1 MNWKLLFLFFIYYI
15 VVYCEY
21 VDYAVEELA
30 ALILA
35 AGNEDGTIAREI
47 DPETYTYNS
56 SNNETNYELRPIL
69 IDVSNV
75 GNNGNL
81 MDIQHIIPSLR
92 GLEGEELNKKFHEL
106 YELATRVFNT
116 FMDPDTEVQDRPAN
130 INTYDG
136 LRDLII
142 SKDKNES
149 IGLCNND
156 VKTRI
161 LFVPNDSAI
170 SMMKIFIYNFENDDI
185 DGIDMNDFDKLPENI
200 KSEWKKEKFSLP
212 SEELSKVI
220 AMKCI
225 KTWACKKIFYIDE
238 SSDVDILKYL
248 DEISFNIVETT
259 DSNNHL
265 HYSVMI
271 INNYTGQ
278 IFYVFTLTYDG
289 DKYSDDKRFP
299 PKYSYYD
306 DISYNVGGYHITFDK
321 ENNSINRE
329 GINLIAACGTIFV
342 TEENGKQIILK
353 PKDYILKDQNGK
365 IKTDDLNG
373 NLLEAN
379 FANAESLKS
388 FGENEENIICDR
400 YDISYATI
408 KMISKRF
415 IDKRLNNIYIDGLT
429 DDQLLDLNAIYQL
442 MAIKDVFIDPL
453 NYGQNGMLH
462 YTKNNKL
469 EYISQMSDF
478 EESRYLASY
487 TQSKLNLELKSGSTG
502 LTNFATPVTSY
513 DLEDATS
520 TADKIIQNY
529 LNKYSKRNL
538 SLLLSKRDENQIE
551 LINGWID
558 KAEIYEKIY
567 LAGESF
573 SLEDSIEFLTSFHIA
588 LKELSNRQDYSIAN
602 EIQTY
607 QEFKNKNNMDTKI
620 SFQHLSTLES
630 YFNRCLR
637 LHIKHF
643 GSETLLDSNGRYVFR
658 NLPNINMEASRNT
671 RILFNLYENVLEDIF
686 EIADDTFE
694 STYESNLSRY
704 RLKSSEEISKRD
716 DDDIS
721 ESIEINDIYMLN
733 EIYLIDYEN
742 LNIVDRLGDVI
753 SEVKD
758 ILTAIEI
765 HNNDENEPINGSGT
779 FAELYRVLVAK
790 YKEGFPE
797 NIEIQGIREIER
809 DNEPQTKL
817 KIERIIGR
825 IDEDTLSDYILNNL
839 NSKYYLKH
847 IFNHLRLEISSISN
861 ENEEGI
867 IDDNTKQKLLN
878 LQEKIFDKL
887 MNYLDYS
894 SPKGHEEEGEHL
906 LEVINHYN
914 DLYVFLHVSFYIDP
928 DDESIMGI
936 PTDEIIERM
945 EYIYNEKLIN
955 SINRIIQTYPD
966 YFTLKDGEM
975 DFSTYLETN
984 ANIANYCYFGELL
997 NIEPSAKDYSKILG
1011 QEVKSIGEALSIII
1025 EKIPPEQCLDLE
1037 KAFALKKEI
1046 IRSLSEATR
1055 NQDEIDD
1062 YENYYR
1068 NLITKSNN
1076 KIINT
1081 KYFEAQNES
1090 TYRLFMNFMR
1100 VLSYF
1105 DNHVVLDNVR
1115 NGNNDSL
1122 DYSSIYVDD
1131 NGEPILNDF
1140 DVFCNT
1146 IDKSV
1151 RELITNDSTQYIDDN
1166 NNSNNNDEMKKRDLN
1181 MFKDD
1186 LESRLYVRPSFYGHN
1201 RRRNVNTVISNN
1213 NQGLR
1218 LIQGGGGGN
1227 NNNNNNRNGNNNNI
1241 NNNNNNN
1248 NIDMGDDDDRGPIYF
1263 NGGLYDA
1270 NGRPVNENGVVLGDV
1285 EVNHY
1290 IPDNGLYDQDGY
1302 LVTNLDPNGNPIG
1315 NDNGGNVDYNS
1326 NESDVNNRNGGGNR
1340 GNNNRSGNGG
1350 NDGANDNNNNNGN
1363 GNNGNGGA
1371 GAGAGASTSGTG
1383 SSNDNYEGG
1392 GSSSNDSYN
1401 SNDNNSGGN
1410 GNGNGSSVR
1419 GSVRAMPSFI
1429 RDYGVNAI
1437 SGSTNSVVS
1446 RSYSQYKYS
1455 TATDPPETSIR
1466 QQGIL
1471 KNTLK
1476 LNDITSTDTTK
1487 PKIQKIRNNINKSL
1501 DRNPSS
1507 NDYKNRINKK
1517 VPIHK
1522 NRQRQNSRLR
1532 KPNNSNIKA
1541 SGKSATINGK
1551 RKS

>member
-1 MNWKLLFLFFIYYI
+1 MNWKFFFLFFIYFI
-15 VVYCEY
+15 IVYCEY

-35 AGNEDGTIAREI
+35 AGNEDGTIAKEV
-47 DPETYTYNS
+47 DPETISS
-56 SNNETNYELRPIL
+56 SNNNNEISFEKRPIL
-69 IDVSNV
+69 IDISNI
-75 GNNGNL
+75 GNEYDL

-92 GLEGEELNKKFHEL
+92 GLEGEELDKKFHEL

-116 FMDPDTEVQDRPAN
+116 FMDPETEVQDRPAN

-142 SKDKNES
+142 SKDKSES

-161 LFVPNDSAI
+161 FFVPNDSAI

-225 KTWACKKIFYIDE
+225 QTWACKKIFYIDE

-259 DSNNHL
+259 DSNNNL

-271 INNYTGQ
+271 VNDYTAQ

-289 DKYSDDKRFP
+289 DKYSDDKRFS

-306 DISYNVGGYHITFDK
+306 DISYNVGGYHITFDEK
-321 ENNSINRE
+321 NNSINRE

-342 TEENGKQIILK
+342 TEENGKKIILR

-379 FANAESLKS
+379 FANIESLKS
-388 FGENEENIICDR
+388 FDENEENIICDR

-415 IDKRLNNIYIDGLT
+415 IDKRLNSLTVDGLT

-487 TQSKLNLELKSGSTG
+487 TQSKVNLELESGSTG

-513 DLEDATS
+513 DLEDAIS

-538 SLLLSKRDENQIE
+538 SLLLSKRDENQVE
-551 LINGWID
+551 LINGWMD

-573 SLEDSIEFLTSFHIA
+573 TLEDT

-637 LHIKHF
+637 IHIKHF

-658 NLPNINMEASRNT
+658 NLPNINIEASKDT

-686 EIADDTFE
+686 DIIDDSVE
-694 STYESNLSRY
+694 STYEDNLLRY
-704 RLKSSEEISKRD
+704 KSENLSKRD
-716 DDDIS
+716 DMSDM
-721 ESIEINDIYMLN
+721 IEINDIYILN
-733 EIYLIDYEN
+733 EIYLIDLED
-742 LNIVDRLGDVI
+742 LSIVDRLRDVI
-753 SEVKD
+753 LEVKD

-779 FAELYRVLVAK
+779 FAELYRELVIK

-797 NIEIQGIREIER
+797 NLEIQEIRETKRE
-809 DNEPQTKL
+809 NEPKTKL

-825 IDEDTLSDYILNNL
+825 IDEDALYDYILNNL
-839 NSKYYLKH
+839 NSKFYLKH
-847 IFNHLRLEISSISN
+847 IFKHMRLEISSMLN
-861 ENEEGI
+861 ENEEEI

-887 MNYLDYS
+887 MNYLGYS

-906 LEVINHYN
+906 LEVINNYN
-914 DLYVFLHVSFYIDP
+914 DLYIFLHVSFYIDP

-936 PTDEIIERM
+936 PTDEIVERM
-945 EYIYNEKLIN
+945 EYIYNEKLID
-955 SINRIIQTYPD
+955 SINKIIQTYPD

-975 DFSTYLETN
+975 DFRNYLETN

-1037 KAFALKKEI
+1037 KALALKKEM

-1076 KIINT
+1076 KIVNT

-1090 TYRLFMNFMR
+1090 IYRLFMNFMR

-1105 DNHVVLDNVR
+1105 DNHVVLNNVR
-1115 NGNNDSL
+1115 NGNDEGL

-1140 DVFCNT
+1140 DVFCDT
-1146 IDKSV
+1146 ISKSII
-1151 RELITNDSTQYIDDN
+1151 ELNEKNATLLIDN
-1166 NNSNNNDEMKKRDLN
+1166 NNNIEMKKR
-1181 MFKDD
+1181 
-1186 LESRLYVRPSFYGHN
+1186 
-1201 RRRNVNTVISNN
+1201 NVNNIANLKVKRLNFGKEDYENN
-1213 NQGLR
+1213 
-1218 LIQGGGGGN
+1218 
-1227 NNNNNNRNGNNNNI
+1227 NNNNI
-1241 NNNNNNN
+1241 NNNINNERINQQQGRRIN
-1248 NIDMGDDDDRGPIYF
+1248 RRRNAVTYNMVMNDFGGEGEYRNYLRNMYGDEA
-1263 NGGLYDA
+1263 A
-1270 NGRPVNENGVVLGDV
+1270 NF
-1285 EVNHY
+1285 
-1290 IPDNGLYDQDGY
+1290 
-1302 LVTNLDPNGNPIG
+1302 
-1315 NDNGGNVDYNS
+1315 
-1326 NESDVNNRNGGGNR
+1326 
-1340 GNNNRSGNGG
+1340 
-1350 NDGANDNNNNNGN
+1350 
-1363 GNNGNGGA
+1363 GNNGNGGNTDNNN
-1371 GAGAGASTSGTG
+1371 GGNSGNG
-1383 SSNDNYEGG
+1383 GNGNNNGNGGNGNNSGNDGN
-1392 GSSSNDSYN
+1392 SDNNDNDSYN
-1401 SNDNNSGGN
+1401 SNNNRPGPSASVNNYDGQI
-1410 GNGNGSSVR
+1410 SSYVR
-1419 GSVRAMPSFI
+1419 N
-1429 RDYGVNAI
+1429 YGVSSL
-1437 SGSTNSVVS
+1437 SGASGPLVGRT
-1446 RSYSQYKYS
+1446 YSQYRDSIAKDPEATTFEQQS
-1455 TATDPPETSIR
+1455 TIR
-1466 QQGIL
+1466 
-1471 KNTLK
+1471 NTAK
-1476 LNDITSTDTTK
+1476 LNRISGAGKAK
-1487 PKIQKIRNNINKSL
+1487 PKKDRLHSTIGRAIEKKS
-1501 DRNPSS
+1501 PS
-1507 NDYKNRINKK
+1507 NDYRERINRRYRR
-1517 VPIHK
+1517 HK
-1522 NRQRQNSRLR
+1522 DRPRQNSQIR
-1532 KPNNSNIKA
+1532 KTNNNNRNNNNKN
-1541 SGKSATINGK
+1541 SGNKNNNNKGK
-1551 RKS
+1551 KN

>member
-1 MNWKLLFLFFIYYI
+1 MNWKYSIIFFIYII
-15 VVYCEY
+15 VAYCEY

-513 DLEDATS
+513 DLEGATS
-520 TADKIIQNY
+520 TANDIIDKYTKN
-529 LNKYSKRNL
+529 YSKRNL
-538 SLLLSKRDENQIE
+538 KKRDKEQA
-551 LINGWID
+551 LLVLGWID
-558 KAEIYEKIY
+558 KADIFEKIY
-567 LAGESF
+567 LEEIDIK
-573 SLEDSIEFLTSFHIA
+573 EDDSKEFLASFHEA
-588 LKELSNRQDYSIAN
+588 LKELNNRHTYDLVDEIKTYNELKKDSGQSSIQN
-602 EIQTY
+602 ISVLVTY
-607 QEFKNKNNMDTKI
+607 FYK
-620 SFQHLSTLES
+620 
-630 YFNRCLR
+630 CLR
-637 LHIKHF
+637 LHINKF
-643 GSETLLDSNGRYVFR
+643 GHESLLDSNGRYVFR
-658 NLPNINMEASRNT
+658 NMPNINIEASKNT
-671 RILFNLYENVLEDIF
+671 NVLFNLYEEALERIVDLIDDIYVSNLEDTSKRYGVDHSLDKSKRNELSETF
-686 EIADDTFE
+686 EINE
-694 STYESNLSRY
+694 NY
-704 RLKSSEEISKRD
+704 I
-716 DDDIS
+716 
-721 ESIEINDIYMLN
+721 LN
-733 EIYLIDYEN
+733 ELLLIDYNDLPMESRIEN
-742 LNIVDRLGDVI
+742 LIIDIHN
-753 SEVKD
+753 
-758 ILTAIEI
+758 ILTSIEI
-765 HNNDENEPINGSGT
+765 HNNDEKNKPINGSK
-779 FAELYRVLVAK
+779 FFSDLHNSLMII
-790 YKEGFPE
+790 YKLMYSQD
-797 NIEIQGIREIER
+797 IEVQGLR
-809 DNEPQTKL
+809 EPQRDYGTDNKL
-817 KIERIIGR
+817 ILNRVVGR
-825 IDEDTLSDYILNNL
+825 IDEEVLNDYIINNI
-839 NSKYYLKH
+839 NSKYYLSR
-847 IFNHLRLEISSISN
+847 IFNHMKIELSSIAYSNEDLEIN
-861 ENEEGI
+861 EITINQVKSLQDKI
-867 IDDNTKQKLLN
+867 NDKLN
-878 LQEKIFDKL
+878 LFNE
-887 MNYLDYS
+887 YTTPS
-894 SPKGHEEEGEHL
+894 GHEEEGEHL
-906 LEVINHYN
+906 LEVINNYN
-914 DLYVFLHVSFYIDP
+914 ELVLYLYYTGTINSENKEISTIDTYDFIEKMKYIFTKNLIDSM
-928 DDESIMGI
+928 EKISIMY
-936 PTDEIIERM
+936 PDLF
-945 EYIYNEKLIN
+945 NIN
-955 SINRIIQTYPD
+955 SSENSEKTFY
-966 YFTLKDGEM
+966 
-975 DFSTYLETN
+975 
-984 ANIANYCYFGELL
+984 GEL
-997 NIEPSAKDYSKILG
+997 NSNGNVATYYEFIKDVSIIEPSAEDYSKILG
-1011 QEVKSIGEALSIII
+1011 EKFEYKSEAINMIINKI
-1025 EKIPPEQCLDLE
+1025 EPEQCFELE
-1037 KAFALKKEI
+1037 KALALRKNIFRCENT
-1046 IRSLSEATR
+1046 LDR
-1055 NQDEIDD
+1055 NQDEIDE
-1062 YENYYR
+1062 YESLYNNLVSKSYNRIVSTKNYESFEYSRYR
-1068 NLITKSNN
+1068 HF
-1076 KIINT
+1076 INFLRT
-1081 KYFEAQNES
+1081 LQN
-1090 TYRLFMNFMR
+1090 
-1100 VLSYF
+1100 F
-1105 DNHVVLDNVR
+1105 DSHIVLDDPR
-1115 NGNNDSL
+1115 NGDDGNF

-1131 NGEPILNDF
+1131 NGDPILNSESVFF
-1140 DVFCNT
+1140 DT
-1146 IDKSV
+1146 IS
-1151 RELITNDSTQYIDDN
+1151 RNLEMYRNQYEN
-1166 NNSNNNDEMKKRDLN
+1166 ENNNNDQMEKRN
-1181 MFKDD
+1181 
-1186 LESRLYVRPSFYGHN
+1186 FYN
-1201 RRRNVNTVISNN
+1201 
-1213 NQGLR
+1213 
-1218 LIQGGGGGN
+1218 
-1227 NNNNNNRNGNNNNI
+1227 
-1241 NNNNNNN
+1241 
-1248 NIDMGDDDDRGPIYF
+1248 
-1263 NGGLYDA
+1263 
-1270 NGRPVNENGVVLGDV
+1270 
-1285 EVNHY
+1285 
-1290 IPDNGLYDQDGY
+1290 
-1302 LVTNLDPNGNPIG
+1302 
-1315 NDNGGNVDYNS
+1315 
-1326 NESDVNNRNGGGNR
+1326 
-1340 GNNNRSGNGG
+1340 
-1350 NDGANDNNNNNGN
+1350 
-1363 GNNGNGGA
+1363 
-1371 GAGAGASTSGTG
+1371 
-1383 SSNDNYEGG
+1383 
-1392 GSSSNDSYN
+1392 
-1401 SNDNNSGGN
+1401 
-1410 GNGNGSSVR
+1410 
-1419 GSVRAMPSFI
+1419 
-1429 RDYGVNAI
+1429 
-1437 SGSTNSVVS
+1437 STNSVKYKRMLNGFITYDVAVNNVPTVPNNELMRRIQRNQVQS
-1446 RSYSQYKYS
+1446 ERS
-1455 TATDPPETSIR
+1455 
-1466 QQGIL
+1466 QGIFISRAQPRRAPVA
-1471 KNTLK
+1471 NIYVPYMGTGAVTMQA
-1476 LNDITSTDTTK
+1476 DVAS
-1487 PKIQKIRNNINKSL
+1487 NNINGAQISSSFYGSQEKITVINGAKNSL
-1501 DRNPSS
+1501 NLWTMRERPRKYSQNRN
-1507 NDYKNRINKK
+1507 NNNQNTIANNIQKNHPQNG
-1517 VPIHK
+1517 K
-1522 NRQRQNSRLR
+1522 NVQR
-1532 KPNNSNIKA
+1532 KA
-1541 SGKSATINGK
+1541 SSRNMNPKLSRPPRSQGLPNQGKNISIPTRNQSLANQ
-1551 RKS
+1551 RKSNKN